1 LTSRKNK
8 NQLFLL
14 LYFFIKGPK
23 KLSSYEKKEKL
34 KHAPDKNFV
43 QLTGTTEYA
52 VATLVGLGARPQ
64 NALVPPCGGRYK
76 HLLSLSL
83 SLSLLYLFILL
94 FSAWEMCL
102 VLDGWEMFDV

>member
-1 LTSRKNK
+1 LTSTKNK
-8 NQLFLL
+8 NQLFPL

-23 KLSSYEKKEKL
+23 TVQLRKKKEKL

-52 VATLVGLGARPQ
+52 VATLVWLGARPQ

-76 HLLSLSL
+76 HLLSL